1 MDQRAVPLRNGLEW
15 FFGDGRP
22 FKENTMRICCDFHS
36 HTIYGDGRNTPEEM
50 IQAACA
56 LGFTDFGISE
66 HGFLEHYA
74 YSETGTFGMDETAY
88 LRYREEME
96 ALKEKYR
103 NRIRIYT
110 GVERD
115 GMGPK
120 QEADYVIGSSHQLFK
135 DGEYVMV
142 DESEEILADAVNRLW
157 KGDWYAMTADY
168 YRQEKQIAELTE
180 CDFIGHFDLITK
192 FNQDYRHFDE
202 SLDAYLE
209 PALDAMRELNKAHIP
224 FEINTGAMS
233 RGFRK
238 EPYPSALLL
247 RELNRM
253 GGTIMINS
261 DSHRTD
267 TIGWQFETAA
277 RLAVSC
283 GFDGYYA
290 LLPGGGF
297 QKIRF

>member
-1 MDQRAVPLRNGLEW
+1 MFCGAMKPISGSNALISRAERLGPTRCSSKEWGWNGFCFWNGSLEKADPLR
-15 FFGDGRP
+15 R
-22 FKENTMRICCDFHS
+22 KTMKIRCDFHS

-56 LGFTDFGISE
+56 LGLTDFGISE

-233 RGFRK
+233 RGFPK
-238 EPYPSALLL
+238 GALSVGPAFAGAKPDG
-247 RELNRM
+247 RNHH
-253 GGTIMINS
+253 
-261 DSHRTD
+261 D
-267 TIGWQFETAA
+267 QFRQPPDRYH
-277 RLAVSC
+277 RLAV
-283 GFDGYYA
+283 
-290 LLPGGGF
+290 
-297 QKIRF
+297 

>member
-1 MDQRAVPLRNGLEW
+1 
-15 FFGDGRP
+15 
-22 FKENTMRICCDFHS
+22 
-36 HTIYGDGRNTPEEM
+36 
-50 IQAACA
+50 
-56 LGFTDFGISE
+56 
-66 HGFLEHYA
+66 
-74 YSETGTFGMDETAY
+74 
-88 LRYREEME
+88 
-96 ALKEKYR
+96 
-103 NRIRIYT
+103 
-110 GVERD
+110 
-115 GMGPK
+115 
-120 QEADYVIGSSHQLFK
+120 
-135 DGEYVMV
+135 
-142 DESEEILADAVNRLW
+142 
-157 KGDWYAMTADY
+157 
-168 YRQEKQIAELTE
+168 
-180 CDFIGHFDLITK
+180 
-192 FNQDYRHFDE
+192 
-202 SLDAYLE
+202 
-209 PALDAMRELNKAHIP
+209 MRELNKAHIP

-247 RELNRM
+247 RELNQM

>member
-1 MDQRAVPLRNGLEW
+1 MKIR
-15 FFGDGRP
+15 
-22 FKENTMRICCDFHS
+22 CDFHS

-56 LGFTDFGISE
+56 LGLTDFGISE
-66 HGFLEHYA
+66 HGFLDHYA

-142 DESEEILADAVNRLW
+142 DESEEILADAV
-157 KGDWYAMTADY
+157 K
-168 YRQEKQIAELTE
+168 
-180 CDFIGHFDLITK
+180 
-192 FNQDYRHFDE
+192 
-202 SLDAYLE
+202 
-209 PALDAMRELNKAHIP
+209 
-224 FEINTGAMS
+224 
-233 RGFRK
+233 
-238 EPYPSALLL
+238 
-247 RELNRM
+247 
-253 GGTIMINS
+253 
-261 DSHRTD
+261 
-267 TIGWQFETAA
+267 
-277 RLAVSC
+277 
-283 GFDGYYA
+283 
-290 LLPGGGF
+290 
-297 QKIRF
+297 